1 MNKTS
6 QNNNKKFLAM
16 TNSILAAYNKT
27 ILELKNALIKCG
39 EKPLADYGCESFTI
53 TIVPFNDY
61 GKQKVKLTKI
71 MLYHDKYL
79 VVYDMLTKNW
89 YSLSEFDMRNVLR
102 IIDHIKWWQ
111 FKK

>member
-6 QNNNKKFLAM
+6 QNNNKKFLVM

-89 YSLSEFDMRNVLR
+89 YSLSEFDMRNALR
-102 IIDHIKWWQ
+102 IIDHIKW
-111 FKK
+111 

>member
-89 YSLSEFDMRNVLR
+89 YSLSEFDMCNVLR
-102 IIDHIKWWQ
+102 IIDHIKW
-111 FKK
+111 

>member
-27 ILELKNALIKCG
+27 ILELKNALIKYG
-39 EKPLADYGCESFTI
+39 EKPLDYYGCESFTVE
-53 TIVPFNDY
+53 IVPFNGY
-61 GKQKVKLTKI
+61 GKQNVKLTKI

-89 YSLSEFDMRNVLR
+89 YSLSEFDMRDVLR